1 MESYDTSHLFSNS
14 PNLLVQLFSPTIFL
28 NTYPFL
34 YSNSID
40 SEEYSTSPSME
51 KRLFEYTPDLEE
63 NFELKKNE
71 TKNYVPCVVVD
82 ANTTWNIAYKLETK

>member
-1 MESYDTSHLFSNS
+1 
-14 PNLLVQLFSPTIFL
+14 
-28 NTYPFL
+28 
-34 YSNSID
+34 
-40 SEEYSTSPSME
+40 ME
-51 KRLFEYTPDLEE
+51 KRLFEYTLDLEE

>member
-1 MESYDTSHLFSNS
+1 
-14 PNLLVQLFSPTIFL
+14 
-28 NTYPFL
+28 
-34 YSNSID
+34 
-40 SEEYSTSPSME
+40 ME

-82 ANTTWNIAYKLETK
+82 ANTTWNIAYKLETKQFAKTLTKKSKTNIYTINNNNNNNKKKSP